1 MKKLNPVRITVLA
14 LAGATWVAPA
24 TLQMP
29 VEPESVYSSALG
41 EYTLQLPES
50 FSSVAAVNLRQAVE
64 TVTMVLVER
73 YGPVAES
80 RYELVLARDHD
91 ELATWTGQEL
101 PEWFQAVTLRHPSRV
116 VLLIPT
122 TRDADFSAGEFE
134 QTLWHEFTHLYLFR
148 VTSAAGGRQ
157 LPGWFHEGL
166 AVYTTGGFNRGFHWA
181 LVKARLVGRFYDL
194 KELNR
199 FHHRSADWSTQ
210 AYAQAYLA
218 VRAMADLYGPD
229 IFREI
234 FTGLSAGDD
243 FGMAFAGAAG
253 ESPARFQEH
262 YLEQLERR
270 YNLLLVAADPRV
282 LYVSF
287 PLLLLVAYLARMWR
301 NAVIKARWQVEE
313 DLRLLKLERDRQK
326 GPERFEA

>member
-1 MKKLNPVRITVLA
+1 MKRLGPVRIMVLA
-14 LAGATWVAPA
+14 LAGAAWATPVAP
-24 TLQMP
+24 QMP

-41 EYTLQLPES
+41 DYTLHLPEG
-50 FSSVAAVNLRQAVE
+50 FSSVAAENLRQAVE

-73 YGPVAES
+73 YGPVARG

-91 ELATWTGQEL
+91 ELASWTGQEL
-101 PEWFQAVTLRHPSRV
+101 PEWFQAVTLKHPSRV

-122 TRDADFSAGEFE
+122 TRDADFSVGEFE

-148 VTSAAGGRQ
+148 VTPADSEQ

-166 AVYTTGGFNRGFHWA
+166 AVYTSSGFNRGFHWA

-194 KELNR
+194 KELRR
-199 FHHRSADWSTQ
+199 FQHSSADWSIQ

-218 VRAMADLYGPD
+218 VREMAELYGPG

-234 FTGLSAGDD
+234 FTGLSAGED
-243 FGMAFAGAAG
+243 FGMAFARAAG
-253 ESPARFQEH
+253 ESPDRFQEH
-262 YLEQLERR
+262 YREQLERR

-282 LYVSF
+282 LYISF
-287 PLLLLVAYLARMWR
+287 PLLLLAAYLARQWR

-313 DLRLLKLERDRQK
+313 DLRLLKLERDHQK
-326 GPERFEA
+326 GSERFEA

>member
-1 MKKLNPVRITVLA
+1 MKRFYTVRITVLA
-14 LAGATWVAPA
+14 LAGAAWAAPA
-24 TLQMP
+24 PLP
-29 VEPESVYSSALG
+29 VESESVYSSALG
-41 EYTLQLPES
+41 DYTLHLPQS
-50 FSSVAAVNLRQAVE
+50 FSSAAAINLRQTME
-64 TVTMVLVER
+64 TVTTVLVKR

-80 RYELVLARDHD
+80 PYELVLARDHN

-101 PEWFQAVTLRHPSRV
+101 PEWFQAVTLKHPSRV

-122 TRDADFSAGEFE
+122 THDADISVGEFE
-134 QTLWHEFTHLYLFR
+134 QTLLHELTHLYLFR
-148 VTSAAGGRQ
+148 VTPAAGGRQ

-166 AVYTTGGFNRGFHWA
+166 AVYTSSGFNRDFHWA

-194 KELNR
+194 KELSR
-199 FHHRSADWSTQ
+199 FHHSSADWSTQ